1 MLLSKPKKSYK
12 SVSKTELI
20 PESRKSSYTHQENH
34 EDIDSFSIY
43 EEIQNINEQVKKYQS
58 NENIF
63 YHNSHSG
70 ARELYRKADC
80 QHKI

>member
-58 NENIF
+58 NRNIF

-70 ARELYRKADC
+70 AGELYRKADC